1 MTRTSTGM
9 LLAVF
14 VSACAQNRQPVLND
28 LQEAIERETTA
39 ALSTQCMAERAA
51 ADSIFPIEAFFK
63 AVACSKNIMTGQFQ
77 KTLDTLGSP
86 TYTPAFLQPDTPSD
100 TRQNIAQ
107 GLSTEQLMKQT
118 YTNYR
123 NRAHDN
129 KCVQAEFVF
138 RQAQQVSE
146 NLQRIYTY
154 LLGNIDN
161 RPVLAAVY
169 LLCPNCGNLFI
180 GTTSHVC
187 DVCQTPSTH
196 FISYSATHTDA
207 TTGATRIE

>member
-1 MTRTSTGM
+1 MIRLSLG
-9 LLAVF
+9 LLLSVGL
-14 VSACAQNRQPVLND
+14 SACTTNPQPILCD
-28 LQEAIERETTA
+28 LQEAIDREKKSA
-39 ALSTQCMAERAA
+39 RAA
-51 ADSIFPIEAFFK
+51 ACMADRAATDSIFPIEAFFK
-63 AVACSKNIMTGQFQ
+63 AVSYSKNIIISQFQ

-86 TYTPAFLQPDTPSD
+86 TYTTTFLQSDTLSD

-107 GLSTEQLMKQT
+107 GLSTEQSMEQT

-129 KCVQAEFVF
+129 NCTQAESVF
-138 RQAQQVSE
+138 RQARQVSE

-154 LLGNIDN
+154 LLGNIAN